1 MMKEVNSLHSHA
13 KVYIGIVHQLR
24 DMITKDGLQPGD
36 KIPSE
41 RELTDRLNVGRS
53 SVREALRALE
63 LLGLIETRRGEG
75 TFLRDFRDH
84 HLIDLLGMFILQDD
98 KAQGDILDT
107 KMMIEKEALKVLF
120 LEKKNVDSL
129 MGKVAESGTL
139 DEVFREIVMMHPNH
153 LSHRIWNILND
164 FETLI
169 CGGKALTGVMREEL
183 KTMLEGIEKQEK
195 ETVQETY
202 KRVRKIVDKDVTISN
217 IFF

>member
-1 MMKEVNSLHSHA
+1 MTEVNSLHTHA

-24 DMITKDGLQPGD
+24 EMITKDGLQPGD

-41 RELTDRLNVGRS
+41 RELSERLNVGRS

-98 KAQGDILDT
+98 MAQEDILQT
-107 KMMIEKEALKVLF
+107 KMMIEKEALKALF
-120 LEKKNVDSL
+120 SEKKKMDALREKLS
-129 MGKVAESGTL
+129 ESENL
-139 DEVFREIVMMHPNH
+139 DDVFREIVMMSSNF
-153 LSHRIWNILND
+153 LSQRIWNILND

-169 CGGKALTGVMREEL
+169 CGEKKLTAPMKEEVIG
-183 KTMLEGIEKQEK
+183 MLHGIDQQEK

-202 KRVRKIVDKDVTISN
+202 KRVRKIVDEDATISN

>member
-1 MMKEVNSLHSHA
+1 MKEVNSLHSHA

>member
-1 MMKEVNSLHSHA
+1 MSEVNSLHSHA

-24 DMITKDGLQPGD
+24 EMISKDGLKPGD

-41 RELTDRLNVGRS
+41 RELSERLNVGRS

-63 LLGLIETRRGEG
+63 LLGLIETKRGEG

-84 HLIDLLGMFILQDD
+84 HLIDLLGMFILEDH
-98 KAQGDILDT
+98 KAQEDILYT
-107 KMMIEKEALKVLF
+107 KMMIEKEALKDLF
-120 LEKKNVDSL
+120 SEKKKMDAL
-129 MGKVAESGTL
+129 FDKVTEAENL
-139 DEVFREIVMMHPNH
+139 DDMFRDIVMMNANH
-153 LSHRIWNILND
+153 LAQRIWNILND

-169 CGGKALTGVMREEL
+169 CGEIKMTNPMREEMIL
-183 KTMLEGIEKQEK
+183 MLQGIEKQDK

-202 KRVRKIVDKDVTISN
+202 KRVREIVDKDATISN